1 MKVGTIKNK
10 VLTKLTESFSNGDKK
25 EVKKILKKITND
37 KDLKEMYLFYEE
49 IENKY
54 IDNTDVAKL
63 YVEELSKMLKDKY
76 KLVESTCKDLSKNL
90 KNVEYTS
97 NELYEALDTLSSED
111 KLTNISEK
119 IQAKNVVLEHILKE
133 KNLSDESVYT
143 ENEKMLTT
151 VLTNNFNFM
160 YENTLDESQKTEL
173 KNILSLN
180 RNDLK
185 NNIDTLKSEINE
197 SLMVTLN
204 ESTDSG
210 VKNKINDV
218 LSEIKEMGYNHFNYY
233 KLQELKKDLI

>member
-25 EVKKILKKITND
+25 EVKKILKKITSD

-76 KLVESTCKDLSKNL
+76 KLVENTCKDLSKNL
-90 KNVEYTS
+90 KNVEHTS

-119 IQAKNVVLEHILKE
+119 IHAKNVVLEHVLKE
-133 KNLSDESVYT
+133 KNLSEESVYT

-180 RNDLK
+180 RDELK
-185 NNIDTLKSEINE
+185 TNIDSLKSELNE
-197 SLMVTLN
+197 CLVVSLN
-204 ESTDSG
+204 ESTDYE
-210 VKNKINDV
+210 VKDKINHV
-218 LSEIKEMGYNHFNYY
+218 LSEIKEMSYNHFNYY

>member
-25 EVKKILKKITND
+25 EVKKILKEITSD

-76 KLVESTCKDLSKNL
+76 KLVENTCKDLSKNL
-90 KNVEYTS
+90 KNVEHIS

-119 IQAKNVVLEHILKE
+119 IHAKNVVLEHVLKE
-133 KNLSDESVYT
+133 KNLSEESVYT

-180 RNDLK
+180 RDELK
-185 NNIDTLKSEINE
+185 TNIDSLKSELNE
-197 SLMVTLN
+197 CLVVSLN
-204 ESTDSG
+204 ESTDSE
-210 VKNKINDV
+210 VKDKINHV